1 MFIGHFGAGFAGKK
15 VMPKTSLGT
24 LFLAAQFADLL
35 WPLLLLLGI
44 ETVEIQ
50 PSKNPFTTL
59 HFTHYP
65 LSHSLF
71 AVFIWAIIFGI
82 IYYLIRKNIRA
93 SIWLGALVLSHWVLD
108 FISHKPDLQIV
119 PWSSTVVGL
128 GLWNSVPLTVF
139 IEVSIFLIGV
149 YLYITTTKAK
159 NKTGIYAFWSLVIF
173 LMLMY
178 IMNLF
183 SPPPPSA
190 EPIGYVGLA
199 QWLIVA
205 WGYWIGK
212 NREELF
218 S

>member
-15 VMPKTSLGT
+15 VIPKTSLGT
-24 LFLAAQFADLL
+24 LFLAAQFVDLL

-50 PSKNPFTTL
+50 PGKNPFTTL
-59 HFTHYP
+59 EFTHYP

-71 AVFIWAIIFGI
+71 AVIIWAIIFGI
-82 IYYLIRKNIRA
+82 VYYLIRKNIKA
-93 SIWLGALVLSHWVLD
+93 SIWLGALVLSHWILD

-159 NKTGIYAFWSLVIF
+159 NKTGIHALWSLVFF
-173 LMLMY
+173 LLLMY
-178 IMNLF
+178 VMNIF
-183 SPPPPSA
+183 SPPPTSV

-212 NREELF
+212 NREELLV
-218 S
+218 

>member
-1 MFIGHFGAGFAGKK
+1 MFIGHFGAGFAWKK

-59 HFTHYP
+59 NFTHYP

-71 AVFIWAIIFGI
+71 AGFIWAIIFGI